1 MPAIELSGI
10 SNGVLRNVSL
20 SIRNGE
26 CLVLAGATGAGK
38 TTLLNVIAGLV
49 AYQGT
54 VCFGDT
60 AVDKLPPAQRKVGYL
75 FQSFALFPHMR
86 VRDNIAFGL
95 QACGA
100 DPAHIRRRVDGLLR
114 MLNIRHLETRYP
126 KFLSG
131 GEKQRVALAR
141 TLAPCPKI
149 LLLDEPFNSLDPQ
162 TANYLRLEL
171 KSLQR
176 QLGLTAVYVTHDQVE
191 AFEMGARIAVVD
203 HGRIE
208 QVGSPSE
215 ILFSPR
221 TGAVS
226 TLFGSATLLM
236 CDHIET
242 LNFGLGK
249 ASCGSLALIVP
260 CEGKPVKKIAVM
272 PSGVRL
278 SRYPIETPSP
288 NRFKGKILRIY
299 RKPPVVTVEVQIA
312 ETRLTAELSEHIWH
326 ETGLGIRDSVH
337 VEVPLAGIRTLTD
350 AGPCEN
356 DFTFSPPGRQVT
368 LFS

>member
-10 SNGVLRNVSL
+10 SNGVLRNISL
-20 SIRNGE
+20 SVRDGE
-26 CLVLAGATGAGK
+26 CLILVGATGAGK

-49 AYQGT
+49 GYQGT
-54 VCFGDT
+54 VRFGDT
-60 AVDKLPPAQRKVGYL
+60 AVDRLPPTQRKVGYL

-100 DPAHIRRRVDGLLR
+100 DPAQIRRRVDMLVR
-114 MLNIRHLETRYP
+114 MLNIRHLATRYP

-141 TLAPCPKI
+141 TLAPCPEI

-162 TANYLRLEL
+162 TSNCLRLEL

-176 QLGLTAVYVTHDQVE
+176 KFGLTAVYVTHDQQE
-191 AFEMGARIAVVD
+191 AFDMGARIAVVD

-215 ILFSPR
+215 ILFAPR

-226 TLFGSATLLM
+226 ALFGSATLLV
-236 CDHIET
+236 CDHIEA

-249 ASCGSLALIVP
+249 AWCGAFPLIVP
-260 CEGKPVKKIAVM
+260 YEGKPVKKIAVM
-272 PSGVRL
+272 PSGVRI
-278 SRYPIETPSP
+278 SKYPMDTPAP
-288 NRFKGKILRIY
+288 NRFKGTIREIFK
-299 RKPPVVTVEVQIA
+299 KPPVVIVAVQIA
-312 ETRLTAELSEHIWH
+312 GTRLAAELPEHLWQ
-326 ETGLGIRDSVH
+326 ETGLGISDGVH
-337 VEVPLAGIRTLTD
+337 VMVPLEGIRTLT
-350 AGPCEN
+350 E
-356 DFTFSPPGRQVT
+356 PG
-368 LFS
+368 

>member
-20 SIRNGE
+20 SVRDGE

-49 AYQGT
+49 DYRGT
-54 VCFGDT
+54 VCFGVT
-60 AVDKLPPAQRKVGYL
+60 AVDGLPPAQRKVGYL

-95 QACGA
+95 QARGA
-100 DPAHIRRRVDGLLR
+100 DPARIRQRVDGLLQ

-149 LLLDEPFNSLDPQ
+149 LLLDEPFNSLDPR
-162 TANYLRLEL
+162 TADCLRLEL
-171 KSLQR
+171 KNLQR
-176 QLGLTAVYVTHDQVE
+176 QLGLSAVYVTHDQQE

-215 ILFSPR
+215 ILFTPR
-221 TGAVS
+221 TRAVS
-226 TLFGSATLLM
+226 SLFGSATLLK
-236 CDHIET
+236 CDYVEA

-249 ASCGSLALIVP
+249 AWCGSLSLIVP

-272 PSGVRL
+272 PSAVQI
-278 SRYPIETPSP
+278 SKYPIETPAP
-288 NRFKGKILRIY
+288 NRFKGIIREIFK
-299 RKPPVVTVEVQIA
+299 KTPVVSVAIQIA
-312 ETRLTAELSEHIWH
+312 ETRLTAELPEHLWY
-326 ETGLGIRDSVH
+326 ETGLGITDSVH
-337 VEVPLAGIRTLTD
+337 VEVPLAGIRILTD
-350 AGPCEN
+350 VGPV
-356 DFTFSPPGRQVT
+356 QK
-368 LFS
+368 